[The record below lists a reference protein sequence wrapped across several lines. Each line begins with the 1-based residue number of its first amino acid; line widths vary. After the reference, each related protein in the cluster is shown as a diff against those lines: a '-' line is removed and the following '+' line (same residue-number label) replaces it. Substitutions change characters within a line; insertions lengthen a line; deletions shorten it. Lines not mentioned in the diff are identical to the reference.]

1 MMNVEYLIMVEAA
14 ENLYIAQKEYQEYID
29 ARDVQGALDY
39 KKNHLDAS
47 HKRWTDARGALR
59 KKYPDDKQYTEA
71 LRDAT
76 NEGEHKGEIAY
87 LRMLDEEKYCN
98 PWE

>member
-1 MMNVEYLIMVEAA
+1 MKNVEYLVMVEAA
-14 ENLYIAQKEYQEYID
+14 ENLYIARKEYQEYID
-29 ARDVQGALDY
+29 ARD
-39 KKNHLDAS
+39 
-47 HKRWTDARGALR
+47 ALR
-59 KKYPDDKQYTEA
+59 IKYPDDKQYMEV

-87 LRMLDEEKYCN
+87 LRMLDEERYCN